1 MQLDGGPILK
11 KNGPLKAATWAGED
25 GRAKGEGR
33 YDTAIIKV
41 RVHSKEL
48 ILDLFFFELSLD
60 ICSLGEVMTGVPR
73 EGVGSTHKWFNIG

>member
-11 KNGPLKAATWAGED
+11 KNGPLKAASWAGED

-41 RVHSKEL
+41 
-48 ILDLFFFELSLD
+48 
-60 ICSLGEVMTGVPR
+60 
-73 EGVGSTHKWFNIG
+73 